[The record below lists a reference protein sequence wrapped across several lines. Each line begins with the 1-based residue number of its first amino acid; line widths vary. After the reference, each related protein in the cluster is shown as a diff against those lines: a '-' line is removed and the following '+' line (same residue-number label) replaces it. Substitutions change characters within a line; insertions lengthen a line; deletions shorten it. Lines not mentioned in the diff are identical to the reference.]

1 MKPEF
6 QKNNGTDRMSEE
18 QVMQAIKTLRK
29 SMNRCTKLKDI
40 LATENR

>member
-18 QVMQAIKTLRK
+18 QAMQAIKTLDE
-29 SMNRCTKLKDI
+29 SMNS
-40 LATENR
+40 